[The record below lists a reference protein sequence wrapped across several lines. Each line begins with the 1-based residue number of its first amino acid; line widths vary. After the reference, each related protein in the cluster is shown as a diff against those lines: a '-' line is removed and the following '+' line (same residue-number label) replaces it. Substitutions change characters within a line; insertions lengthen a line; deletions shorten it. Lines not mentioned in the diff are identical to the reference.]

1 MPGDEGY
8 TEGNGQTEDKVS
20 EVSEKVQLERAREQ
34 RFGEWWRA
42 RLVSEF
48 EGDLGGLAAVSF
60 ENSPSFSLSESGL
73 TYLALLGTW
82 SHSIST

>member
-8 TEGNGQTEDKVS
+8 TEGNGQTEDKDKVS
-20 EVSEKVQLERAREQ
+20 EVSEKVQSERAREE

-48 EGDLGGLAAVSF
+48 EGDLGGLAAVRLKIL
-60 ENSPSFSLSESGL
+60 PLSLL
-73 TYLALLGTW
+73 QNLD
-82 SHSIST
+82 

>member
-48 EGDLGGLAAVSF
+48 EGDLGGLAAVRLRILP
-60 ENSPSFSLSESGL
+60 PSLFQNLD
-73 TYLALLGTW
+73 
-82 SHSIST
+82 